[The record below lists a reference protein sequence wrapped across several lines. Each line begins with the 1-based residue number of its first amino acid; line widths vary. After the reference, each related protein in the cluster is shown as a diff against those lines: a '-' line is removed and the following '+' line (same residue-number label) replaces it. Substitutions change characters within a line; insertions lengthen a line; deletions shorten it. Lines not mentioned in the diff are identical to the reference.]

1 MIHYLAFILFLL
13 MVFPKLT
20 MIILISLA
28 SLFLF

>member
-1 MIHYLAFILFLL
+1 MIHYLAFALFML

-20 MIILISLA
+20 MLIFISLV